1 MKTPMKKLITSEQ
14 QQTKFSS
21 MCLKGVIIASGFLGV
36 WVFFFKLF
44 FKHFTLSF
52 SALSNKKRNSQYLM
66 ETESDNYLNVQKKSS
81 KLKQTENFAGDL
93 IVIISRE
100 QWIFKLS
107 LVFPLLLTE
116 VVPLTN
122 NLSHV

>member
-1 MKTPMKKLITSEQ
+1 MYK
-14 QQTKFSS
+14 
-21 MCLKGVIIASGFLGV
+21 
-36 WVFFFKLF
+36 
-44 FKHFTLSF
+44 
-52 SALSNKKRNSQYLM
+52 
-66 ETESDNYLNVQKKSS
+66 KKSS
-81 KLKQTENFAGDL
+81 KLKQTEIFAGDL

-100 QWIFKLS
+100 QWIFKLP